1 VFVLTVVFG
10 IFHGLLLLPV
20 ILSVAG
26 PVHHDDH
33 QESDSDT
40 DSTNSDSYSPSPGFD
55 NKAFTHNADLD
66 TKPDKMEPS
75 WTFSVLGFSKRG
87 SWSPAANS

>member
-1 VFVLTVVFG
+1 MFVLTVVFG

-40 DSTNSDSYSPSPGFD
+40 DSTNSDSYRPSPGFD
-55 NKAFTHNADLD
+55 NKAFTHNAVKLRKSENNLRFYCF
-66 TKPDKMEPS
+66 T
-75 WTFSVLGFSKRG
+75 GFGYKT
-87 SWSPAANS
+87 

>member
-1 VFVLTVVFG
+1 MFVLTVVFG

-26 PVHHDDH
+26 PVHHDNH

-40 DSTNSDSYSPSPGFD
+40 DSTNSDSYSSSTGFD
-55 NKAFTHNADLD
+55 NKAFTHNAVTIWKSKNFINLRFYCF
-66 TKPDKMEPS
+66 T
-75 WTFSVLGFSKRG
+75 GFEYK
-87 SWSPAANS
+87 A